1 MSNLIAAIL
10 SVWIVFTGAVGE
22 HVAFP
27 YVAEVSG
34 EAMYLFRTGDAHNG
48 SESNVRITTGEGA
61 LVYEFQ
67 REDFGGVAL
76 YPGGLSQIDGKVYA
90 LLTLTDW
97 SKATAFFPATSRA
110 RAMVSEDMQ
119 NWQSLGIPNYGV
131 CQFAHGNPF
140 RLGDNIFFQTYAI
153 DSAGRWLGLL
163 WRYYLPAGTWHLRS
177 KFTPPAG
184 LRYGEMAIARI
195 SDTEWLAA
203 TRTKVDEAAYNGEW
217 LTFFRS
223 TNQGGRWTLEPQ
235 TVPIN
240 AADMVYHDGYVKL
253 VGRGCGGSCYYRSED
268 GGRTWPAPLALDPGL
283 WQYGDNGMAGIG
295 VVNGA
300 AIATW
305 YGTLPDGRMFIKA
318 AEVE

>member
-27 YVAEVSG
+27 YVAEVNG

-48 SESNVRITTGEGA
+48 AESNVRITTNDGA
-61 LVYEFQ
+61 LVYEFD
-67 REDFGGVAL
+67 RSNFGGVAL
-76 YPGGLSQIDGKVYA
+76 YPGGLSQIGGKMYA
-90 LLTLTDW
+90 VLVLTDW
-97 SKATAFFPATSRA
+97 SKPTAHFPATSRT
-110 RAMVSEDMQ
+110 RVMVSEDLQ
-119 NWQSLGIPNYGV
+119 TWTSLGLPNYGL

-140 RLGDNIFFQTYAI
+140 KQGGSIFFQTYAI
-153 DSAGRWLGLL
+153 QSSGRWVSLL
-163 WRYYLPAGTWHLRS
+163 WRYDLAARTWHTRS
-177 KFTPPAG
+177 VIVPPDG
-184 LRYGEMAIARI
+184 LRYMEPAIARI
-195 SDTEWLAA
+195 SDTDWLLAV
-203 TRTKVDEAAYNGEW
+203 RTKVDEKPYNGEW

-223 TNQGGRWTLEPQ
+223 RTQGVRWTLGPQ

-240 AADMVYHDGYVKL
+240 AADMVYHGGYVKL
-253 VGRGCGGSCYYRSED
+253 VGRGCGGSCYYRSSD

-295 VVNGA
+295 IVNGA

-318 AEVE
+318 AVVE